1 MKEQVVGV
9 KSQTACVDEKGAS
22 LVCFSSFV
30 LCVCVEKW
38 TMFIHLHHVHSS
50 CSFKCLVFLDV
61 FFYKIYKCVHTAE
74 CVRVV
79 KMILILL
86 NFK

>member
-1 MKEQVVGV
+1 MYILPVVLNV
-9 KSQTACVDEKGAS
+9 
-22 LVCFSSFV
+22 LSFY
-30 LCVCVEKW
+30 L
-38 TMFIHLHHVHSS
+38 S
-50 CSFKCLVFLDV
+50 